1 MRRTLSASNVY
12 QNEVGK
18 FADPEV
24 GGGGGGGGGP
34 DPASIVNDMSKTLSD
49 RSWS

>member
-24 GGGGGGGGGP
+24 GGGGP
-34 DPASIVNDMSKTLSD
+34 DPTSIFNDMSKTLSD

>member
-24 GGGGGGGGGP
+24 GGGGGWSGP
-34 DPASIVNDMSKTLSD
+34 TSIFNDMS
-49 RSWS
+49 